1 VSALDRF
8 FDAELATWLAAQGI
22 DISPGAVSEALR
34 SKRLQ
39 VDALDE
45 LTDTVRKDLRSLEAS
60 KLEIEQALQRKSSF
74 EFPVATLVVPEPL
87 PVCLSGL
94 DCFNLKSG
102 TSHRRQLLIL
112 NVIPESAVTYF
123 VISTAA
129 GNREFLDRY
138 FDRVEGLLAV
148 INTVE
153 AAMLHATD
161 HWFLRPSVW
170 TTLPKERRKTILAE
184 LMFKNTNSLDWTPL
198 SIFDEARSR
207 VLDEIEAAYPE
218 SVRTEN
224 QREVIASERAK
235 LVS

>member
-1 VSALDRF
+1 
-8 FDAELATWLAAQGI
+8 
-22 DISPGAVSEALR
+22 
-34 SKRLQ
+34 
-39 VDALDE
+39 
-45 LTDTVRKDLRSLEAS
+45 
-60 KLEIEQALQRKSSF
+60 
-74 EFPVATLVVPEPL
+74 
-87 PVCLSGL
+87 
-94 DCFNLKSG
+94 
-102 TSHRRQLLIL
+102 
-112 NVIPESAVTYF
+112 
-123 VISTAA
+123 
-129 GNREFLDRY
+129 
-138 FDRVEGLLAV
+138 
-148 INTVE
+148 
-153 AAMLHATD
+153 MLHATD